1 MPSPFGI
8 RRRLKRLFGLEKP
21 AAPAEPE
28 REKISV
34 TVVGPDGSE
43 NTATTWAGA
52 SILSASGALRR
63 PIASGCADSTCG
75 TCHVDVLEGEENL
88 VEQSARERAT
98 LKDAGHPATQRLACR
113 AEVVKGSVK
122 VKAYELV

>member
-1 MPSPFGI
+1 MPSPLGI
-8 RRRLKRLFGLEKP
+8 RRRLKRLFGMGE
-21 AAPAEPE
+21 AEAPKAPE

-34 TVVGPDGSE
+34 VVVGPDGAE

-75 TCHVDVLEGEENL
+75 TCHVDVLEGAENL
-88 VEQSARERAT
+88 TEQSARERAT
-98 LKDAGHPATQRLACR
+98 LKDANHPQTQRLACR
-113 AEVVKGSVK
+113 AEVVKGTVK

>member
-1 MPSPFGI
+1 MPTPFGI
-8 RRRLKRLFGLEKP
+8 RRRLKRLLGMDKEVAK
-21 AAPAEPE
+21 EPE

-34 TVVGPDGSE
+34 TVVGPDGAE

-75 TCHVDVLEGEENL
+75 TCHVDVLEGADNL
-88 VEQSARERAT
+88 SEQSPRERAT
-98 LKDAGHPATQRLACR
+98 LKENNHPASQRLACR
-113 AEVVKGSVK
+113 AEVLHGAVK